1 MSGQRDAIRIAA
13 WHTSLITLATHGLAN
28 VQMQILQ
35 KRHGL
40 RGINRLARTLH
51 AHGSN
56 GRTAAMATRQHW
68 PRPCHRDVAE
78 MMEGARQ
85 SVGCAQLSSTLWIY
99 AISLATRPR
108 GVGIVPP
115 KAGSNQKPFSPLSNW
130 PNLCTTSRDV
140 DDANARK
147 LYPHEKLRLVGVP
160 SSARGLP
167 PPRSLPRKSI
177 RPALPTAQPDDP
189 RVDDICA
196 REWLLVS

>member
-1 MSGQRDAIRIAA
+1 M
-13 WHTSLITLATHGLAN
+13 TLATHGLERPNAN
-28 VQMQILQ
+28 PPKASWLAP
-35 KRHGL
+35 RHQW
-40 RGINRLARTLH
+40 LARTLH

-108 GVGIVPP
+108 GMGIVPP
-115 KAGSNQKPFSPLSNW
+115 KAGSNQNPFSPLSNW
-130 PNLCTTSRDV
+130 PNMCATSRDV
-140 DDANARK
+140 DYANARK

-160 SSARGLP
+160 SSARGLR

-177 RPALPTAQPDDP
+177 RPALPTAQPDGP

-196 REWLLVS
+196 REWLLVSSQGNVG